1 MIFVQIWL
9 DSKWLFYCFWH
20 ALATSI
26 ILQKQHQKISMNE
39 KHQFIPYI
47 TSEFSSEELIAKS
60 NKFYNELNKRRSVRD
75 FSDKEIPKEVI
86 ENIIKTAGSA
96 PSGAHKQ
103 PWIFCV
109 ISDAKLKSEIRE
121 LAEKEEYENYHGRMS
136 ESWKEDLKAMGTN
149 HKKEFLEV
157 APYLIV
163 VFKKVYDLDEDE
175 NKSQNYYV
183 NESVGIA
190 VGFLIAAI
198 HQAGLVTLT
207 HTPSP
212 MNFLQKALDRPKNE
226 KAFLLLPVG
235 CPAKDCN
242 VPDLKRK
249 TLEQISFWF

>member
-1 MIFVQIWL
+1 M
-9 DSKWLFYCFWH
+9 K
-20 ALATSI
+20 
-26 ILQKQHQKISMNE
+26 KENK
-39 KHQFIPYI
+39 FIPYKI
-47 TSEFSSEELIAKS
+47 TNSSCKELIEKS
-60 NKFYNELNKRRSVRD
+60 KKYFQEINKRRSVRD
-75 FSDKEIPKEVI
+75 FSNRDIPKEVI

-103 PWIFCV
+103 PWTFCV
-109 ISDAKLKSEIRE
+109 ISDAKLKSEIRR

-136 ESWKEDLKAMGTN
+136 DSWKADLKDFGTD
-149 HKKEFLEV
+149 HIKEFLEV

-163 VFKKVYDLDEDE
+163 VFKKVFDLDEDD

-183 NESVGIA
+183 NESAGIA
-190 VGFLIAAI
+190 CGFLITAI

-212 MNFLQKALDRPKNE
+212 MGFLQKALARPKNE

-235 CPAKDCN
+235 YPAKGCK

-249 TLEQISFWF
+249 DLNEISFWF

>member
-1 MIFVQIWL
+1 
-9 DSKWLFYCFWH
+9 
-20 ALATSI
+20 
-26 ILQKQHQKISMNE
+26 MNE
-39 KHQFIPYI
+39 KHQFIPY
-47 TSEFSSEELIAKS
+47 TTTESSSEDLIKNS
-60 NKFYNELNKRRSVRD
+60 EKYYQEIDKRRSVRD
-75 FSDKEIPKEVI
+75 FSNKDIPREVI

-103 PWIFCV
+103 PWTFCV
-109 ISDAKLKSEIRE
+109 ISDAKLKSKIRK
-121 LAEKEEYENYHGRMS
+121 LAEKEEFENYHGRMS
-136 ESWKEDLKAMGTN
+136 DSWKADLQHFGTD
-149 HKKEFLEV
+149 HIKEFLEV

-163 VFKKVYDLDEDE
+163 VFKKVFDLDKDD

-190 VGFLIAAI
+190 CGFLIAAI

-212 MNFLQKALDRPKNE
+212 MKFLQKALGRPKNE

-235 CPAKDCN
+235 YPAKDCK

-249 TLEQISFWF
+249 NLDEISFWL

>member
-1 MIFVQIWL
+1 M
-9 DSKWLFYCFWH
+9 
-20 ALATSI
+20 T
-26 ILQKQHQKISMNE
+26 NE
-39 KHQFIPYI
+39 NKFIPYK
-47 TSEFSSEELIAKS
+47 TSNFSAEELIEKS
-60 NKFYNELNKRRSVRD
+60 QKYFQKINKRRSVRD
-75 FSDKEIPKEVI
+75 FSDKEVPKEVI

-103 PWIFCV
+103 PWTFCV
-109 ISDAKLKSEIRE
+109 ISNKELKSKIRK
-121 LAEKEEYENYHGRMS
+121 LAEEEEYENYHGRMS
-136 ESWKEDLKAMGTN
+136 DSWKADLKDFGTD
-149 HKKEFLEV
+149 HIKKFLEV

-163 VFKKVYDLDEDE
+163 VFKKVFDLDEDD

-190 VGFLIAAI
+190 CGFLITAI

-212 MNFLQKALDRPKNE
+212 MGFLQKALARPKNE

-235 CPAKDCN
+235 YPAKDCK

-249 TLEQISFWF
+249 DLNEISFWF

>member
-1 MIFVQIWL
+1 
-9 DSKWLFYCFWH
+9 
-20 ALATSI
+20 
-26 ILQKQHQKISMNE
+26 MNE
-39 KHQFIPYI
+39 KQPFIPY
-47 TSEFSSEELIAKS
+47 TTTESSSEGLIKNS
-60 NKFYNELNKRRSVRD
+60 EKYFQEISKRRSIRD

-96 PSGAHKQ
+96 PSGANKQ
-103 PWIFCV
+103 PWTFCV
-109 ISDAKLKSEIRE
+109 ISNATLKSEIRK

-136 ESWKEDLKAMGTN
+136 DSWKEDLEHLGTD
-149 HKKEFLEV
+149 HIKEFLEV

-163 VFKKVYDLDEDE
+163 VFKKVYDLDEE
-175 NKSQNYYV
+175 GGKLQNYYV

-190 VGFLIAAI
+190 VGFLITAI

-212 MNFLQKALDRPKNE
+212 MKFLQTALRRPKNE

-235 CPAKDCN
+235 YPAKDCK

-249 TLEQISFWF
+249 NLDEISFWF